1 MVLPAPRRPI
11 RDRGFTLVELLVVI
25 AIIGVLVGLLLPAVQ
40 SARESAR
47 RSRCTN
53 NHKQLG
59 LGIHNVISAQ
69 NDQFPFNR
77 DAMKGNGG
85 TNTGTTMW
93 RLSNNGSF
101 SWISMALRVMDY
113 EDAVRGLDYTQNSN
127 AGPNLAISQR
137 IIPGLLCP
145 TNSTQS
151 KQVSTLIDN
160 EGAGGGTNFGRTD
173 YGGSLGHIWAGW
185 KDCSAVPDFPDT
197 RTPSRFTRG
206 SAGTPWI
213 PQTNLSDQPTINGVF
228 MFATPRL
235 LSEIRDGT
243 SKTIAVVEDMHWRGG
258 NVDPFDFNANDVCSW
273 MSSVAAVTTLRNPL
287 NNTNPTWQLGAGDR
301 RCSGWSSFHP
311 GGAHAMYADGSVQF
325 FNETID
331 HIVRYSLVTIRGGES
346 VSVGD

>member
-1 MVLPAPRRPI
+1 MVLPAARRPI
-11 RDRGFTLVELLVVI
+11 RGRGFTLVELLVVI

-40 SARESAR
+40 AARESAR

-53 NHKQLG
+53 NLKQLG

-77 DAMKGNGG
+77 DAMKENGG
-85 TNTGTTMW
+85 TNTGTTLW
-93 RLSNNGSF
+93 GLSANGSF

-113 EDAVRGLDYTQNSN
+113 EDAVRGIDYKQNSN
-127 AGPNLAISQR
+127 AGPNLVISQQ

-145 TNSTQS
+145 TNSFQP

-160 EGAGGGTNFGRTD
+160 FGVGGGTNYGRTD
-173 YGGSLGHIWAGW
+173 YAGSLGHCWTGW
-185 KDCSAVPDFPDT
+185 KDNANIPDFPDT

-206 SAGTPWI
+206 SAGTPWA
-213 PQTNLSDQPTINGVF
+213 DQDALNDQRNMNGVF
-228 MFATPRL
+228 MFATPRT

-258 NVDPFDFNANDVCSW
+258 NTDPFDFGVNDVSSW
-273 MSSVAAVTTLRNPL
+273 MPSLSAVTTLRNPL
-287 NNTNPTWQLGAGDR
+287 NNTNPTWQLGTGER
-301 RCSGWSSFHP
+301 RNSGWSSFHP

-325 FNETID
+325 FNESID
-331 HIVRYSLVTIRGGES
+331 HIVRYSLATIRGGES
-346 VSVGD
+346 VTTD